1 MAQNL
6 SSSSNNTKPVQ
17 QEFCNPFL
25 SLTHTHS
32 ETILNCQY
40 YNHPSTDEAP
50 PFQGLPYA
58 PMTLWLPTSG
68 TPRKQCYAQGTAF
81 KGFLMQFWF
90 KPWSLQL
97 PLCMYFLC
105 QRVKPHILH
114 SLSNCTGHSS
124 GNAVK
129 KDAKCY
135 TPSVHTPQSGQGLVS
150 HATPARCFCS
160 DISDCGVI
168 PWFLTSVAWALE
180 MGVEEI

>member
-1 MAQNL
+1 MAPNL
-6 SSSSNNTKPVQ
+6 SSTVLPTQRQPNKSFVTHSS
-17 QEFCNPFL
+17 L

-50 PFQGLPYA
+50 PFPWLPYA

-90 KPWSLQL
+90 KLWSLQL
-97 PLCMYFLC
+97 PLGMYLC

-129 KDAKCY
+129 KDAMCY
-135 TPSVHTPQSGQGLVS
+135 TPSVHTCQSGQGLVS
-150 HATPARCFCS
+150 HATPVR
-160 DISDCGVI
+160 VI
-168 PWFLTSVAWALE
+168 V
-180 MGVEEI
+180 V